1 MARVTAAQ
9 RAALI
14 GASRSQACWLRCE
27 RRRKNRVVH
36 VVLGLPDDLQRR
48 RMRKAPHAGVLLI
61 SVGVPASI
69 GFGAVQE
76 MTLARM
82 ARVAQRLDAAS
93 R

>member
-1 MARVTAAQ
+1 MRAGCAAN
-9 RAALI
+9 AA
-14 GASRSQACWLRCE
+14 GN
-27 RRRKNRVVH
+27 NRVVH
-36 VVLGLPDDLQRR
+36 VVLGLPDGPQRR
-48 RMRKAPHAGVLLI
+48 RMRKAPHAGVPRI
-61 SVGVPASI
+61 SVGVPAWI